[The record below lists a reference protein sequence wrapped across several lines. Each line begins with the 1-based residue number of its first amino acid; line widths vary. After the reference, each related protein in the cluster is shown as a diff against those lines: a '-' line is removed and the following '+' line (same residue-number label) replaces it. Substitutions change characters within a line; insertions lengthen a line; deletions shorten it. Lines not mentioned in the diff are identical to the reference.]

1 MQTVKE
7 FVVEESELLG
17 QPPLNVTASSLSSYC
32 HDNTWAL
39 AYAINDTLNSKY
51 TIKVNVKCKVDHN
64 NGELRGVPSYP
75 QSLLIWCKKAPHEDA
90 CIPVCGTGD
99 NFPPMEKKNP
109 VYNVGLND
117 SAINEDIVQAI
128 GTDSPFRLE
137 DFSYDNYKVLEIMFE
152 HLQNTMFDGLSV
164 NLAIR
169 RNYQHVM

>member
-1 MQTVKE
+1 
-7 FVVEESELLG
+7 
-17 QPPLNVTASSLSSYC
+17 
-32 HDNTWAL
+32 
-39 AYAINDTLNSKY
+39 
-51 TIKVNVKCKVDHN
+51 
-64 NGELRGVPSYP
+64 
-75 QSLLIWCKKAPHEDA
+75 
-90 CIPVCGTGD
+90 
-99 NFPPMEKKNP
+99 MEKKNP
-109 VYNVGLND
+109 VHNVGLND